1 MQVMK
6 PKRTMPNKQERRT
19 IKSKIE
25 KVNFFYFLHFERDIR
40 EISERVTRD
49 NGVEMQ
55 KWFDANAKT
64 LGKNFKMQQIDQL
77 FECLDQWSTTIWTNV
92 KFVLV
97 IYDSDAL
104 KFYKT

>member
-19 IKSKIE
+19 IKSKIA
-25 KVNFFYFLHFERDIR
+25 KVNFFYFLHFERDISTDR
-40 EISERVTRD
+40 RVTRD
-49 NGVEMQ
+49 NGVAMQ

-64 LGKNFKMQQIDQL
+64 LRKNFKMQQIDQL
-77 FECLDQWSTTIWTNV
+77 FECSDQWSTTIWTNV

>member
-55 KWFDANAKT
+55 K
-64 LGKNFKMQQIDQL
+64 
-77 FECLDQWSTTIWTNV
+77 
-92 KFVLV
+92 
-97 IYDSDAL
+97 
-104 KFYKT
+104 